1 MENKQNWFK
10 HHRIYVVIF
19 LCVIVYF
26 IYWVGVNNGIFYF
39 PDTSQ
44 STAVAQDTWYYVN
57 QNYQCVEAPNKY
69 QSQYPY
75 QNADACQKDVGTY
88 CYSADPTCG
97 GYAKQETFYYIN
109 SESQCV
115 LAPHN
120 PYSPMGKYGYL
131 NQYENCVNDVGQPCY
146 QNDNTCG
153 GITTSSVAINGIAY
167 KLVTTSELKQN
178 SSVPGFANNT
188 GGTGPE
194 SFVSIKGTISVILSE
209 KSGTDLLVV
218 IKTQDGPVLLSLNNL
233 NPDTKESYGFSYAK
247 FPEGTQVLVGGIYI
261 SGPTLLHIQDFEKF
275 DAQLES
281 MNLPADTQI
290 LVVTGNN
297 VKAI

>member
-1 MENKQNWFK
+1 
-10 HHRIYVVIF
+10 
-19 LCVIVYF
+19 
-26 IYWVGVNNGIFYF
+26 
-39 PDTSQ
+39 
-44 STAVAQDTWYYVN
+44 
-57 QNYQCVEAPNKY
+57 
-69 QSQYPY
+69 
-75 QNADACQKDVGTY
+75 
-88 CYSADPTCG
+88 
-97 GYAKQETFYYIN
+97 
-109 SESQCV
+109 
-115 LAPHN
+115 
-120 PYSPMGKYGYL
+120 
-131 NQYENCVNDVGQPCY
+131 
-146 QNDNTCG
+146 
-153 GITTSSVAINGIAY
+153 
-167 KLVTTSELKQN
+167 
-178 SSVPGFANNT
+178 
-188 GGTGPE
+188 
-194 SFVSIKGTISVILSE
+194 VSIKGTISVILSE